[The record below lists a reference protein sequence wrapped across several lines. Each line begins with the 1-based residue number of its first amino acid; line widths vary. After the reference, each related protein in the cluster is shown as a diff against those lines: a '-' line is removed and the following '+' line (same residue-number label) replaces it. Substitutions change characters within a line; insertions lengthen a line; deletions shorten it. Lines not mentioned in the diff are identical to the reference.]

1 MSMYSSGFFVND
13 TATTEIYTYCT
24 LFPYTTLF
32 RSLLEARPAVAL
44 ERGAVGLI
52 ETGLEHEGQ
61 VELGGNLLQVARR
74 LQRQARVL
82 QHVQPEDAEERL
94 APADR
99 SEEHTSELQ
108 SLMRITYAVLC
119 LKQKYRYSIF
129 STTRI
134 GLKL

>member
-99 SEEHTSELQ
+99 QVPLAEGERHEGDPLGRKRKGGCFLTF
-108 SLMRITYAVLC
+108 RPGRR
-119 LKQKYRYSIF
+119 KRP
-129 STTRI
+129 
-134 GLKL
+134 